1 MFCRKPLGM
10 LPEVTGPYC
19 SQTRSGAAPPEP
31 WLSTVAL
38 DAVIEELLFGSQS
51 TVTFLCAASYCVV
64 SVLSPALSAAVIA
77 PVLGGSTALM
87 VTGELLTPLT
97 PLLLAD
103 EPPDEQAAARRPATA
118 SAVAPGRILLRTGSV
133 LLRTGLFVGTAR
145 FIAELTSGE
154 RGIYGDQA
162 VRTG

>member
-1 MFCRKPLGM
+1 MFCRKPFGI

-38 DAVIEELLFGSQS
+38 DWVIEELLFGSQS

-64 SVLSPALSAAVIA
+64 SVLRPALSAAVIA

-87 VTGELLTPLT
+87 VTGELLTELVPPELE
-97 PLLLAD
+97 P
-103 EPPDEQAAARRPATA
+103 PPDEQAARTATA
-118 SAVAPGRILLRTGSV
+118 SAVAAVRV
-133 LLRTGLFVGTAR
+133 LLRVAW
-145 FIAELTSGE
+145 FIA
-154 RGIYGDQA
+154 
-162 VRTG
+162 RTHLR

>member
-1 MFCRKPLGM
+1 MFCSRPWGM

-19 SQTRSGAAPPEP
+19 SQTRSGAAPPEA

-64 SVLSPALSAAVIA
+64 RVLSPALSAAVIA

-103 EPPDEQAAARRPATA
+103 EPPDEQAAASRPAAAT
-118 SAVAPGRILLRTGSV
+118 
-133 LLRTGLFVGTAR
+133 
-145 FIAELTSGE
+145 
-154 RGIYGDQA
+154 A
-162 VRTG
+162 VRAGRDLLLVTLDIARTHLR

>member
-1 MFCRKPLGM
+1 MFCRKPFGM

-87 VTGELLTPLT
+87 VTGELLTELVPPALE
-97 PLLLAD
+97 L
-103 EPPDEQAAARRPATA
+103 PPDEQAAAKRPAAA
-118 SAVAPGRILLRTGSV
+118 SAVAADRV
-133 LLRTGLFVGTAR
+133 LLRTGLFVGTVR
-145 FIAELTSGE
+145 FIA
-154 RGIYGDQA
+154 
-162 VRTG
+162 RTHLR